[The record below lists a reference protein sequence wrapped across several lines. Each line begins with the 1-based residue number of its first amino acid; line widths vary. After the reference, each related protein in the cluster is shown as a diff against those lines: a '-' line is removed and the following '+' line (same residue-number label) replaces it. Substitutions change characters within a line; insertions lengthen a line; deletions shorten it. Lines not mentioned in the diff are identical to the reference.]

1 MEGIGVALL
10 GLLVAIRKE
19 ELEIWLVMSG
29 WVVMTHEALKMAVVG
44 DSVVEG
50 HKNGRQSQHGRQSQL
65 RKFLHFLNF

>member
-1 MEGIGVALL
+1 
-10 GLLVAIRKE
+10 
-19 ELEIWLVMSG
+19 MSG

-65 RKFLHFLNF
+65 RNFLHFLNF